1 MATCSETLQVSVG
14 YCSDSHTLLL
24 SSILILGMFIILGY
38 CLDTRYVYHTVQLFR
53 HGGGLERLL
62 RAGGTAQT
70 QNRAKLN
77 CIMQR
82 VTLENTRL

>member
-1 MATCSETLQVSVG
+1 MEQFRICGGAIG
-14 YCSDSHTLLL
+14 YCLDSHILLL
-24 SSILILGMFIILGY
+24 SSLLILGMFIILDY
-38 CLDTRYVYHTVQLFR
+38 CLDTRYVFHTVQLFR
-53 HGGGLERLL
+53 HGGGLIRLL